1 MATLG
6 GKIAWITGAG
16 SGIGLAGAMAL
27 AKAGA
32 QVVLS
37 GRRSQ
42 PLDQAVAEIKATG
55 GSAEAAPLDV
65 ADSVAVGRVA
75 EDILARHGRVDIL
88 VNSAGL
94 NLPQRRWADMGT
106 EGWDQVIAINLNGTR
121 YCIAAVLPAMRTQ
134 QEGLVINVSSWAG
147 RFVSGL
153 TGAAYTASKHGV
165 VALTMSLN
173 MEECQ
178 NGIRATALCPGEV
191 ATPILRNRPKPP
203 PPEDIARMLQAE
215 DMGRTILFLAETPP
229 HVCFNEILVAPTWN
243 RIFLGIAETGR
254 QP

>member
-1 MATLG
+1 MAGLN
-6 GKIAWITGAG
+6 GKVAWITGAG
-16 SGIGLAGAMAL
+16 SGIGLAGARAL
-27 AKAGA
+27 AQAGA
-32 QVVLS
+32 HVVLS
-37 GRRSQ
+37 GRRAE
-42 PLDQAVAEIKATG
+42 PLDAAVAEIKAAG
-55 GSAEAAPLDV
+55 GGAEAAALDV
-65 ADSVAVGRVA
+65 ADSAAVERVA
-75 EDILARHGRVDIL
+75 KDILGRHGRVDIL

-106 EGWDQVIAINLNGTR
+106 AGWDQVIDINLNGTR
-121 YCIAAVLPAMRTQ
+121 YCITAVLPAMRAQ
-134 QEGLVINVSSWAG
+134 KDGLVINVSSWAG

-153 TGAAYTASKHGV
+153 TGAAYTAAKHGV

-173 MEECQ
+173 MEECG

-191 ATPILRNRPKPP
+191 ATPILKNRPKPP
-203 PPEDIARMLQAE
+203 SPEDTARMLQAE

-243 RIFLGIAETGR
+243 RIFLGIAEAGS